1 MPRSF
6 EVLIE
11 SPSSVEQVHAAFG
24 SEDYWLARFA
34 AFGATSTLDSLTVGA
49 DGTVRV
55 AVTQDLRQDVLPG
68 IVAKFYRRDLKI
80 HHSETWRP
88 VGDGRVRGEIGVAV
102 SGAPG
107 SGSGAAL
114 IAPAEDGSQLTLTA
128 TVEFKVSVVGGTIE
142 SYIAREFAQG
152 IREIQ
157 RFTTGW
163 ISEHV

>member
-6 EVLIE
+6 EVLTE
-11 SPSSVEQVHAAFG
+11 SPSSVGQVHAAFG
-24 SEDYWLARFA
+24 SEDYWLDRFA

-55 AVTQDLRQDVLPG
+55 AVTQDLRHDVLPG

-80 HHSETWRP
+80 RHREAWRP
-88 VGDGRVRGEIGVAV
+88 IGDGRIRGEVTVAV

-107 SGSGAAL
+107 AGSGAAL
-114 IAPAEDGSQLTLTA
+114 LAPAQSGSRLTFTA
-128 TVEFKVSVVGGTIE
+128 TVEFKVPVLRGTIE

-152 IREIQ
+152 ISEIQ